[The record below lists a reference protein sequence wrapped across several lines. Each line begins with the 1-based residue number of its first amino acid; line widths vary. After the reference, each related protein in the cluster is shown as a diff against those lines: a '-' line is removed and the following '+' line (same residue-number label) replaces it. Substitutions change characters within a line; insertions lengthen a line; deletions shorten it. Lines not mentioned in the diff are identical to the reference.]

1 MIKSISNVC
10 RFTNPIV
17 SNDYSGPEGLSAIFA
32 FHPVVKTTGYL
43 PKHLRRG
50 ELQDLGA
57 QELGNRTIALLCRAS
72 LRFCMATIPAL
83 LAMFVI
89 YTDALAQP
97 IHFESRS
104 PHTLKTR
111 VRIIDAGIKYLNEN
125 QNSDGSWGSEQKNLQ
140 TSLAILAHLSSGIT
154 PSNTERGP
162 RVTKA
167 FRWLFAH
174 ASGDGFGGDMEH
186 PHMSH
191 AVVGLMCASLMG
203 MQTEAKENIKTAV
216 HADKILD
223 FSLRVQNRA
232 NSPDYFGG
240 WTPNPKV
247 KVNDRLVTA
256 WQLCFLKTMQYAGRD
271 ISRRSTSRA
280 LKFVMA
286 SQKAPGETKQ
296 KFDKED
302 IGGFSYEVAGLPVVS
317 TTSAG
322 LAIMNL
328 FKQSEAKCALAAQWL
343 RAHPPLWYG
352 PNFFQTH
359 FFGVRGALHQARL
372 TKTPKVYDW
381 YFRRLLN
388 ILKEHQNADGSF
400 EIPPGNA
407 ENTKVMGA
415 TYSTAMA
422 LLILNADRELLPL
435 DMKP

>member
-1 MIKSISNVC
+1 MDMPRPSTKRVC
-10 RFTNPIV
+10 SPIAGRTGNLSFALSLILSSV
-17 SNDYSGPEGLSAIFA
+17 SF
-32 FHPVVKTTGYL
+32 
-43 PKHLRRG
+43 
-50 ELQDLGA
+50 
-57 QELGNRTIALLCRAS
+57 
-72 LRFCMATIPAL
+72 
-83 LAMFVI
+83 
-89 YTDALAQP
+89 AQP
-97 IHFESRS
+97 IQFESRS
-104 PHTLKTR
+104 PHALKTR
-111 VRIIDAGIKYLNEN
+111 VRIIDTGLKFLTRQ

-140 TSLAILAHLSSGIT
+140 TALAILAHLSSGIT
-154 PSNTERGP
+154 PSHSERGP
-162 RVTKA
+162 TLTKA
-167 FRWLFAH
+167 FKWLFAH
-174 ASGDGFGGDMEH
+174 ASEDGFVGDMEH

-191 AVVGLMCASLMG
+191 AVVGLMCASVMG
-203 MQTEAKENIKTAV
+203 MQTEAEANIKTAI
-216 HADKILD
+216 HAEKILD

-240 WTPNPKV
+240 WTPNSKV

-256 WQLCFLKTMQYAGRD
+256 WQLCFLKTLQYAGRD
-271 ISRRSTSRA
+271 ISRRSISRA

-286 SQKAPGETKQ
+286 SQKVTGETKQ

-322 LAIMNL
+322 LAIMTL
-328 FKQSEAKCALAAQWL
+328 FKQSEARRTLAAQWL

-372 TKTPKVYDW
+372 TKQPKIYDW

-388 ILKEHQNADGSF
+388 ILKEHQSADGSF

-422 LLILNADRELLPL
+422 VLIINTDRELLPL
-435 DMKP
+435 DMMP